1 MDEQQPVS
9 QEDIDKLFSGELT
22 EKQIDRKYGIKRKP
36 LLGCLIV
43 VVGTMI
49 VWSII
54 GFFFMKYIFN

>member
-1 MDEQQPVS
+1 MSKPMK
-9 QEDIDKLFSGELT
+9 QEDIDKLFSGEYT
-22 EKQIDRKYGIKRKP
+22 EKDIDRMYGINRKP
-36 LLGCLIV
+36 LLGCLVV

>member
-22 EKQIDRKYGIKRKP
+22 EKQIDRKYGIKRNPK
-36 LLGCLIV
+36 LGCLIV